1 MMLLKVM
8 NPSEG
13 LHPSEI
19 FVEVDT
25 RNGAEEL
32 AVAANSVRN
41 GTLPIGWPVGREGD
55 FFLVELP
62 RPTVRGFSRVW
73 VRKEQLVPEKKA
85 RKTA

>member
-1 MMLLKVM
+1 MMLVKVK
-8 NPSEG
+8 NLGEG
-13 LHPSEI
+13 LHPSEA
-19 FVEVDT
+19 FVSVET
-25 RNGAEEL
+25 RNGPEEL
-32 AVAANSVRN
+32 AVDAKGVRN

-73 VRKEQLVPEKKA
+73 VRKEQLVPEKRA

>member
-1 MMLLKVM
+1 MMLVKVKDV
-8 NPSEG
+8 SEG

-19 FVEVDT
+19 FVSVET
-25 RNGAEEL
+25 RNGPEEL
-32 AVAANSVRN
+32 AVSARSVRN
-41 GTLPIGWPVGREGD
+41 DTLPVGWPVGREGD

-73 VRKEQLVPEKKA
+73 VRKEQLVPEKRA

>member
-1 MMLLKVM
+1 LLKVK
-8 NPSEG
+8 NASEG

-19 FVEVDT
+19 FVEVET

-41 GTLPIGWPVGREGD
+41 GTLPVGWPVGQEGN
-55 FFLVELP
+55 FVLVELP

-73 VRKEQLVPEKKA
+73 VRQDQLVTEKRA

>member
-1 MMLLKVM
+1 MMLVKVK
-8 NPSEG
+8 NASEG
-13 LHPSEI
+13 LHPSEV
-19 FVEVDT
+19 FVEVET
-25 RNGAEEL
+25 RSGAEEL
-32 AVAANSVRN
+32 AVPANSVRN

-73 VRKEQLVPEKKA
+73 VRKEQLVPEKRA